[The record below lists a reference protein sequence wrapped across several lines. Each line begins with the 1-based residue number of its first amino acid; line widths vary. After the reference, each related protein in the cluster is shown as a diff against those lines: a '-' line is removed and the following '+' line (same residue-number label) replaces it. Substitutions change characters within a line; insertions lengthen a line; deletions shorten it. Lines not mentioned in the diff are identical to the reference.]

1 MLFNSFPFIFL
12 FLPLVVGVF
21 FAIGSKG
28 KHRTA
33 IAWLVLASL
42 FYYGWWKLE
51 YLVLIVGSIFFNYAL
66 GLALSRDGVGA
77 KPAKSMLVFGVTAN
91 LLLLGWYK
99 YAGFFAANLKS
110 IAGVNWDPGSIVLPL
125 AISFFTFQQ
134 VAYLVDAYRGET
146 REHNFLHYC
155 LFVTFFP
162 QLIAGPIVHHKEVLP
177 QFSQKRIFQ
186 PNHKDMAI
194 GLTIFL
200 LGLFEKVV
208 LADRAAFWA
217 TPVFDAAVQGQQLTL
232 AEAWGGS
239 LAYTFQLFFDFC
251 GYSDMAIG
259 MARIMGVRLPMN
271 FRSPYKSSSIID
283 FWRRWHITL
292 SRFLRDYLYI
302 PLGGSRG
309 STTRRYGNLMATM
322 VLGGLW
328 HGAGWTFVAW
338 GTLHGFYLMVNHGWR
353 SWRSRF
359 SEPSV
364 HDPMVL
370 QLWRRFWP
378 TALTFLSVVLAWVFF
393 RAESFQAAMIILK
406 GMVGLGASGLRGE
419 LFALREAALILVLGV
434 IAFRFPSVIEWADET
449 PEDGEA
455 PLQGIWQ
462 KLAWRPHWAWAVLVT
477 GAGLMAIL
485 DMARISEFLYY
496 NF

>member
-21 FAIGSKG
+21 FAIGSRG
-28 KHRTA
+28 RHQLA

-42 FYYGWWKLE
+42 VYYGWWRLE
-51 YLVLIVGSIFFNYAL
+51 YLGLIVGSIIFNYGL
-66 GLALSRDGVGA
+66 GLVLGRENASRKKQKILLFLGV
-77 KPAKSMLVFGVTAN
+77 SVN
-91 LLLLGWYK
+91 LALLGWFK
-99 YAGFFAANLKS
+99 YAGFLAANLRA
-110 IAGVNWDPGSIVLPL
+110 IPGVSWDPGPIVLPL

-134 VAYLVDAYRGET
+134 VAYLVDAHRGET

-177 QFSQKRIFQ
+177 QFSKPKIFH
-186 PNHKDMAI
+186 PHEKDIAV

-208 LADRAAFWA
+208 LADRAAAYA
-217 TPVFDAAVQGQQLTL
+217 TPVFSAAGSGHALTM
-232 AEAWGGS
+232 AEAWVGS

-292 SRFLRDYLYI
+292 SVFLRDYLYI

-309 STTRRYGNLMATM
+309 GSFKRYTNLMITM

-328 HGAGWTFVAW
+328 HGAGWTFVMW
-338 GTLHGFYLMVNHGWR
+338 GTLHGVYLMVNHGWR
-353 SWRSRF
+353 A
-359 SEPSV
+359 
-364 HDPMVL
+364 
-370 QLWRRFWP
+370 WRRGISGNAGNSAQPENLWSKFWP
-378 TALTFLSVVLAWVFF
+378 TAVTFLSVVLAWVFF
-393 RAESFQAAMIILK
+393 RAETFDGAIVILK
-406 GMVGLGASGLRGE
+406 GMVGLGAEGWGGDLYSR
-419 LFALREAALILVLGV
+419 REAALVLVLGV
-434 IAFRFPSVIEWADET
+434 IAFRFPSVIEWVDES
-449 PEDGEA
+449 
-455 PLQGIWQ
+455 PLQGRWRL
-462 KLAWRPHWAWAVLVT
+462 LAWQPSWVWAVVVM
-477 GAGLMAIL
+477 GAGLMAVL

>member
-1 MLFNSFPFIFL
+1 MLFNSFPFLFL
-12 FLPLVVGVF
+12 FLPLVIGVF
-21 FAIGSKG
+21 FALG
-28 KHRTA
+28 KAQKPQLA
-33 IAWLVLASL
+33 IAWLVFSSL
-42 FYYGWWKLE
+42 VYYGWWRLE
-51 YLVLIVGSIFFNYAL
+51 YLGLIVGSIFFNYAL
-66 GLALSRDGVGA
+66 GWVLGQKHEAQNPS
-77 KPAKSMLVFGVTAN
+77 KSLLFIGVTLN
-91 LLLLGWYK
+91 LALLGWFK
-99 YAGFFAANLKS
+99 YAGFFAANLRLLP
-110 IAGVNWDPGSIVLPL
+110 GVSWDPGPIVLPL

-134 VAYLVDAYRGET
+134 VAYLVDAHRGET

-177 QFSQKRIFQ
+177 QFKESRLFL
-186 PNHKDMAI
+186 PNQQDIAI

-208 LADRAAFWA
+208 LADRAASWA
-217 TPVFDAAVQGQQLTL
+217 TPVFTAAGQNQTL
-232 AEAWGGS
+232 SMAEAWAGS

-309 STTRRYGNLMATM
+309 GKLKRYRNLMATM

-328 HGAGWTFVAW
+328 HGAGWTFVMW
-338 GTLHGFYLMVNHGWR
+338 GTLHGLYLMINHGWR
-353 SWRSRF
+353 AWRGSGE
-359 SEPSV
+359 STAKLS
-364 HDPMVL
+364 
-370 QLWRRFWP
+370 LWSRFWP
-378 TALTFLSVVLAWVFF
+378 TALTFLSVVLAWIFF
-393 RAESFQAAMIILK
+393 RAETFSGALVILK
-406 GMVGLGASGLRGE
+406 AMVGFGSGIFGGDLYSH
-419 LFALREAALILVLGV
+419 REAALILVLGF
-434 IAFRFPSVIEWADET
+434 IAFRLPSVIEWAD
-449 PEDGEA
+449 GN
-455 PLQGIWQ
+455 PLTGIWN
-462 KLAWRPHWAWAVLVT
+462 KLNWRPHWAWALLVMS
-477 GAGLMAIL
+477 AGLMAIL

>member
-21 FAIGSKG
+21 FAIGRQNKQQL
-28 KHRTA
+28 A
-33 IAWLVLASL
+33 IAWLVFSSL
-42 FYYGWWKLE
+42 VYYGWWRLE
-51 YLVLIVGSIFFNYAL
+51 YLGLIIGSIIFNYGL
-66 GLALSRDGVGA
+66 GLLLGRENASKQKTKAILI
-77 KPAKSMLVFGVTAN
+77 FGVTVN
-91 LLLLGWYK
+91 LSLLGWFK
-99 YAGFFAANLKS
+99 YAGFLAANLR
-110 IAGVNWDPGSIVLPL
+110 GLPGFTWDPGSIVLPL

-134 VAYLVDAYRGET
+134 VAYLVDAHRGET

-177 QFSQKRIFQ
+177 QFAKPGIFHPHQKDI
-186 PNHKDMAI
+186 AV

-208 LADRAAFWA
+208 LADRAAAYA
-217 TPVFDAAVQGQQLTL
+217 TPVFSVAGQGHALTM
-232 AEAWGGS
+232 AEAWAGS

-292 SRFLRDYLYI
+292 SVFLRDYLYI

-309 STTRRYGNLMATM
+309 GNFKRYTNLMITM

-328 HGAGWTFVAW
+328 HGAGWTFVMW
-338 GTLHGFYLMVNHGWR
+338 GTLHGAYLMVNHGWR
-353 SWRSRF
+353 AWRGSRPAPVANRPWLA
-359 SEPSV
+359 SMWS
-364 HDPMVL
+364 
-370 QLWRRFWP
+370 RFWP

-393 RAESFQAAMIILK
+393 RAETFAGAMVILK
-406 GMVGLGASGLRGE
+406 SMVGMGDGILGGDLYSR
-419 LFALREAALILVLGV
+419 REAALVLVLAV
-434 IAFRFPSVIEWADET
+434 IAFRFPSVIEWAD
-449 PEDGEA
+449 GS
-455 PLQGIWQ
+455 PLQGWWRR
-462 KLAWRPHWAWAVLVT
+462 LSWRPHWAWALLVMS
-477 GAGLMAIL
+477 AGMLAIL